1 MQLSYKLIPKRHFFY
16 LEYVLV
22 SEAWMHFAI
31 YDEENLELV
40 I

>member
-1 MQLSYKLIPKRHFFY
+1 MQLSYKLIPKRQFFY

-22 SEAWMHFAI
+22 SEAWMHIAI
-31 YDEENLELV
+31 YVEENFGLM